1 MIPDCLVGE
10 LRATV
15 FVSPIVYD
23 ASNLQRVISV
33 LTAEDGYMPNIVPPP
48 INGLPLPPTLQ
59 MQIPNQGVPLDWE
72 MASQKTNLRVH
83 FGPQK
88 IDILKSSHKASATL
102 EEDFCSEACRIFN
115 GIIEKFQLI
124 PTRLA
129 YAPVYTLEFDKS
141 FKRSDF
147 LNKAFALNKF
157 EGADLNTLLFKQGF
171 VINEQINDK
180 QYKMNY
186 VADASE
192 GQRIDEKQDENGKTS
207 LFLHSMLNL
216 ALDINTRQGEGYSFT
231 IQELDAFFSNCIAWA
246 HKYRDFYVS
255 IG

>member
-1 MIPDCLVGE
+1 MIPNCVIGE

-15 FVSPIVYD
+15 FVSPIIYD
-23 ASNLQRVISV
+23 ASNLQRVQSV
-33 LTAEDGYMPNIVPPP
+33 LTVEEGYMPNIVPPP
-48 INGLPLPPTLQ
+48 LGGLPLPIQ
-59 MQIPNQGVPLDWE
+59 MQIPNQSLPLDWE

-88 IDILKSSHKASATL
+88 IDVIKSTHQPSATL
-102 EEDFCSEACRIFN
+102 EENFCAEALGIFK
-115 GIIEKFQLI
+115 GIIEKFQLV

-129 YAPVYTLEFDKS
+129 YAPVYTPEFDKS

-147 LNKAFALNKF
+147 LNKTYILNKF
-157 EGADLNTLLFKQGF
+157 EGADLNTLLFKQGY
-171 VINEQINDK
+171 VLSETINGK
-180 QYKMNY
+180 SYKLNY

-192 GQRIDEKQDENGKTS
+192 GQSIEEQKDEKGMTK
-207 LFLHSMLNL
+207 LIIHSMLNL

-231 IQELDAFFSNCIAWA
+231 IQEIEEFYSSCIDWA
-246 HKYRDFYVS
+246 HKYRDYYVS

>member
-1 MIPDCLVGE
+1 MIPDCVVGE

-23 ASNLQRVISV
+23 ASNLQRVQTI
-33 LTAEDGYMPNIVPPP
+33 LTAEEGYMPNIVPPP
-48 INGLPLPPTLQ
+48 IGGLPLPLQ
-59 MQIPNQGVPLDWE
+59 MQLPNQSIPLDWE
-72 MASQKTNLRVH
+72 MASRKTNLRVH

-88 IDILKSSHKASATL
+88 IDVLKSTHTASHML
-102 EEDFCSEACRIFN
+102 EEDFCKEACRIFK
-115 GIIEKFQLI
+115 GVIEKFQLI

-129 YAPVYTLEFDKS
+129 YAPIYTPEFDKT
-141 FKRSDF
+141 FKRSYF
-147 LNKAFALNKF
+147 LNKTYKLNKF
-157 EGADLNTLLFKQGF
+157 EEADLNTLLFKHGF
-171 VINEQINDK
+171 LLNEKINGK
-180 QYKMNY
+180 SYKMNY

-192 GQRIDEKQDENGKTS
+192 GQSIEEQQDDKGTTR
-207 LFLHSMLNL
+207 LVVHSMLNL

-231 IQELDAFFSNCIAWA
+231 IQEMEEFYSSCIAWA

>member
-1 MIPDCLVGE
+1 MIPDCVVGE

-15 FVSPIVYD
+15 FVSPIIYD
-23 ASNLQRVISV
+23 ANNLQRVQSV
-33 LTAEDGYMPNIVPPP
+33 LTSEEGYMPNIVPPP
-48 INGLPLPPTLQ
+48 MGGLPLPLQ
-59 MQIPNQGVPLDWE
+59 MQLPNHGIPLDWE
-72 MASQKTNLRVH
+72 MASQKTNFRIH

-88 IDILKSSHKASATL
+88 IDVLKSAHTPSPSL
-102 EEDFCSEACRIFN
+102 EEDFCKEACHFLK

-129 YAPVYTLEFDKS
+129 YAPVYTPEFDKT

-147 LNKAFALNKF
+147 LNKTFALNKF
-157 EGADLNTLLFKQGF
+157 GGADLNTLLFKQGF
-171 VINEQINDK
+171 LLNEIINGK
-180 QYKMNY
+180 TYKMNY

-192 GQRIDEKQDENGKTS
+192 GQSIEEQHDDKGMTK
-207 LFLHSMLNL
+207 LIVHSMLNL

-231 IQELDAFFSNCIAWA
+231 IQELEEFFSTCIDWA
-246 HKYRDFYVS
+246 HKYRDYYVS